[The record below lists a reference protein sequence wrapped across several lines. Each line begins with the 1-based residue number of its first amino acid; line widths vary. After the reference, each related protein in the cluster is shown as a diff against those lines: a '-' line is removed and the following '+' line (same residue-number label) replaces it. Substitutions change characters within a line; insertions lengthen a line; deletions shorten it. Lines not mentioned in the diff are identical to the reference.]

1 MSSTVKIVC
10 KVFRSYLQSVC
21 IERDYSNM
29 HVWWEILGM
38 MSSSG

>member
-1 MSSTVKIVC
+1 MFVKSSALI
-10 KVFRSYLQSVC
+10 SEVC
-21 IERDYSNM
+21 IECDYCNM